1 MVGPLRIAH
10 VISTFPPYYSGTG
23 MVCYYNALE
32 LARLGHQ
39 VTVFTAAHPPG
50 QFVYPNEFEVRR
62 LPVVFRIGNAP
73 LLPGL
78 LGLKDFDIIHLHH
91 PFIFGAELVMAAA
104 RARGIPFVLTHHN
117 DLIGDGLRPF
127 LFDSYSAISNPLVL
141 NSARKLIVVSLDH
154 ARSSRLAPYFE
165 RRRADV
171 VEVPNG
177 VDTMLF
183 RPDVDGTPVR
193 QACSIGADE
202 KVLLFVGALD
212 RAHHFR
218 RVDLLIEAIR
228 ELKSEN
234 VHLILVGDGDRAE
247 DYRRQAAEIGV
258 DQRVHFLGKVDHAH
272 LPAVYAAADVVVL
285 PSHIQE
291 SFGMILIEGMACGKP
306 VIASDLPG
314 ARSVVDDGVDGLL
327 VQPGNLGDLV
337 EKTARL
343 LADPNGRAEMG
354 RRGRAKVEA
363 KYAWQAVVPRLA
375 SLYREVVH

>member
-1 MVGPLRIAH
+1 MKIAH

-23 MVCYYNALE
+23 MVCFYNALE

-50 QFVYPNEFEVRR
+50 QFSYPNEFEVRR

-78 LGLKDFDIIHLHH
+78 LGIKDFDVIHLHH
-91 PFIFGAELVMAAA
+91 PFIFGAELVVAAA

-117 DLIGDGLRPF
+117 DLIGDGMRPY

-141 NSARKLIVVSLDH
+141 NRAAKLFVVSLDH
-154 ARSSRLAPYFE
+154 ARSSRLARYFE
-165 RRRADV
+165 RRWGDV
-171 VEVPNG
+171 VEIPNG
-177 VDTMLF
+177 VDTALF
-183 RPDVDGTPVR
+183 RPDLDGTPVR
-193 QACSIGADE
+193 RACGIASDAR
-202 KVLLFVGALD
+202 VLLFVGALD

-228 ELKSEN
+228 EMQSDD

-247 DYRRQAAEIGV
+247 DYRRLASEISV
-258 DQRVHFLGKVDHAH
+258 EKQVHFLGKVDHGS
-272 LPAVYAAADVVVL
+272 LPGVYAAADVVVL

-327 VQPGNLGDLV
+327 VKPGNLEDLV
-337 EKTARL
+337 HAARKL
-343 LADPNGRAEMG
+343 LDGPAFCAEIGRQ
-354 RRGRAKVEA
+354 GRAKVEA
-363 KYAWQAVVPRLA
+363 KYAWRAIVPRLA
-375 SLYREVVH
+375 NFYEEVVH

>member
-1 MVGPLRIAH
+1 MKIAH

-50 QFVYPNEFEVRR
+50 QFTYPNEFEVRR

-78 LGLKDFDIIHLHH
+78 LGIKDFDVIHLHH
-91 PFIFGAELVMAAA
+91 PFIFGAELVVAAA

-117 DLIGDGLRPF
+117 DLIGDGLRPY

-154 ARSSRLAPYFE
+154 ARNSRLAPYFQ
-165 RRRADV
+165 RRNGDV

-177 VDTMLF
+177 VDTTLF
-183 RPDVDGTPVR
+183 RPGIDGAPVR
-193 QACSIGADE
+193 QARGIGADE
-202 KVLLFVGALD
+202 FVLLFVGALD

-218 RVDLLIEAIR
+218 RVDLLIEAVR
-228 ELKSEN
+228 ELGSVK

-247 DYRRQAAEIGV
+247 DYRRLAAEIGV
-258 DQRVHFLGKVDHAH
+258 DKRVHFLGKIGHDQ
-272 LPAVYAAADVVVL
+272 LPGVYAAADVVVL

-291 SFGMILIEGMACGKP
+291 SFGMILIEAMACGKP
-306 VIASDLPG
+306 VVASDLPG
-314 ARSVVDDGVDGLL
+314 VRTVVDDGVDGLL
-327 VQPGNLGDLV
+327 VRPGCLEDLA
-337 EKTARL
+337 EKLARL
-343 LADPNGRAEMG
+343 LSDPTIRAQMG

-363 KYAWQAVVPRLA
+363 LYSWQAVVPRLA
-375 SLYREVVH
+375 GIYREAVH